1 MHWFILKRLLS
12 SLVVLFFVATLT
24 FFILYIVPG
33 GPFDQE
39 KKLPPAIQ
47 ANVEAKYRL
56 NLPVW
61 QQYYFYLKGLAHG
74 DLGPSYKYPGRS
86 INEIIGEA
94 FPVSLKLGLVSFG
107 VAAGSGLFFGI
118 LAAVYKDRWI
128 DRLCMLTA
136 SGGLSIP
143 TFVLGS
149 FLIFSFSIQ
158 LRWFPP
164 ALWEGWSYI
173 ILPSLTLGLGAASYI
188 ARLVRSSILDVSSKE
203 FVRTARAKGLSE
215 EVIVVKHILRNA
227 ISPVVTVSGPLLA
240 GLVTGSFI
248 VEYLFSI
255 PGMGRLFFNSVFSRD
270 YPVIMGILVLGAFL
284 TLLGN
289 ALADLAYAF
298 ADPRIRS
305 RIER

>member
-1 MHWFILKRLLS
+1 MIQFILKRFLS
-12 SLVVLFFVATLT
+12 SLVVLFIVSTLT

-39 KKLPPAIQ
+39 KKLPPEIQ

-61 QQYYFYLKGLAHG
+61 QQYYFYLKGLSHG

-86 INEIIGEA
+86 ISEIIAEA
-94 FPVSLKLGLVSFG
+94 FPVSVKLGLVSFG
-107 VAAGSGLFFGI
+107 MAMGFGLFFGI

-128 DRLCMLTA
+128 DRLCMLSA

-149 FLIFSFSIQ
+149 FLIFCFSIQ

-164 ALWEGWSYI
+164 ALWEGWSYMF
-173 ILPSLTLGLGAASYI
+173 LPSLTLGLGAASYI

-227 ISPVVTVSGPLLA
+227 ISPIVTVSGPLLA

-255 PGMGRLFFNSVFSRD
+255 PGMGRYFITAVTNRD
-270 YPVIMGILVLGAFL
+270 YPLIMGVTLVYAVILVAANIGV
-284 TLLGN
+284 
-289 ALADLAYAF
+289 DVMYSII
-298 ADPRIRS
+298 DPRIRS
-305 RIER
+305 K